1 MNGYKRKN
9 LAMNKMIFL
18 QVDMESSIF
27 VTLET
32 LNTSMDVYSLFT
44 AFLWI

>member
-1 MNGYKRKN
+1 
-9 LAMNKMIFL
+9 MIFL
-18 QVDMESSIF
+18 HVDMESSIF

-32 LNTSMDVYSLFT
+32 PHTSMDVYSLFT